1 MSEMSTIAKVVIVAA
16 GAIFSGVARAT
27 AHGLAFEDA
36 LLDFLDKPTVATV
49 VDYMDRTLISRS
61 IAYSLLIGLSAAAGM
76 AVDRL
81 VDLARKALPN
91 S

>member
-1 MSEMSTIAKVVIVAA
+1 MGGMLNIAKVVIIAV
-16 GAIFSGVARAT
+16 GAIFFGVAMAT
-27 AHGLAFEDA
+27 AHSLAFEDA

-49 VDYMDRTLISRS
+49 VDYMDRTRIPRSVGFSLI
-61 IAYSLLIGLSAAAGM
+61 IGLSAVAGI

-81 VDLARKALPN
+81 VDLARKALPH